1 MSNVI
6 FLLEQNCNEG
16 DPPCPV
22 ILVERFGFEMKK
34 VYRET
39 QLQVLLSP
47 AILLTSDK
55 VPRPNKES
63 HLNQGHLVLSGFQ
76 VSTVCATQGREI
88 PVFCLLMYTENTA
101 PCISPLSGFLN
112 CWKCEEM

>member
-1 MSNVI
+1 MSDVNCL
-6 FLLEQNCNEG
+6 FEQNCTEG

-34 VYRET
+34 SYRET

-55 VPRPNKES
+55 VLRPSKES
-63 HLNQGHLVLSGFQ
+63 HLTQGHLTLSGFQ
-76 VSTVCATQGREI
+76 VSTLSAIQCQEV
-88 PVFCLLMYTENTA
+88 PVLYVVMYADRTA
-101 PCISPLSGFLN
+101 VYVVPLGGFLN
-112 CWKCEEM
+112 KCKCMIC

>member
-1 MSNVI
+1 VSNVN
-6 FLLEQNCNEG
+6 FLLEQNCSEG

-55 VPRPNKES
+55 APRPNKES

-76 VSTVCATQGREI
+76 VSTMSATQGWEI
-88 PVFCLLMYTENTA
+88 PVLYLVMYTEKTA
-101 PCISPLSGFLN
+101 LCVSL
-112 CWKCEEM
+112 

>member
-1 MSNVI
+1 MSDVNC
-6 FLLEQNCNEG
+6 LLEQNCTER

-34 VYRET
+34 GYRET

-47 AILLTSDK
+47 AILLISDK

-63 HLNQGHLVLSGFQ
+63 HLTQGHLTLSGFQ
-76 VSTVCATQGREI
+76 VSTLPAIQCQEIQG
-88 PVFCLLMYTENTA
+88 C
-101 PCISPLSGFLN
+101 
-112 CWKCEEM
+112 